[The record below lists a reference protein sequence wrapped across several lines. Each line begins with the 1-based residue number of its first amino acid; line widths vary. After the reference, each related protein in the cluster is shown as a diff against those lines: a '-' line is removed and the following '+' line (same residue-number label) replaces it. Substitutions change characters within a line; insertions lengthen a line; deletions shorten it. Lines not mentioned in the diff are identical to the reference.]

1 MLDGRVWD
9 ETIVHTQKPLEIAKH
24 PERIVSQILV
34 QPDANLVSTER
45 VEVPFYLGVVESLLS
60 VIPAGAPTILPT
72 CLFHLQGFDEASE
85 GFTTDLYAVQKIR
98 VRSLCRI
105 ASMAMSLGRV

>member
-60 VIPAGAPTILPT
+60 VIPAEAPTIPHT
-72 CLFHLQGFDEASE
+72 CLSHLQGFGEASE
-85 GFTTDLYAVQKIR
+85 GFTTDLYAVQKFAYALSAGLR
-98 VRSLCRI
+98 R
-105 ASMAMSLGRV
+105 MTMSLGRV